1 MIRVLLILFLIS
13 LSTHYAKA
21 NELNVSINSYSDAAA
36 YIKAAYYN
44 GLDKKCWDSNTTQR
58 KVVAFLGSE
67 GLDDKHEN
75 NLFKK
80 STELKPFDCNVLASV
95 INMVH
100 SNKNSILAKYPKTQK
115 TTASPD
121 WKKLPSN
128 NPVFYSQNGGSKAI
142 LSINDRNSPEISLLT
157 VNSNCDLNSK
167 SKQGESFMY
176 VNKTLVK
183 FGYVCNGD
191 MQSIFFAK
199 SQKGKEYILKEF
211 EGKSKVCYALKEEIK
226 GLCFGAIGFKSSKR
240 ELFNIKKQRDAAI

>member
-36 YIKAAYYN
+36 YIKAAYEN
-44 GLDKKCWDSNTTQR
+44 GLDKKCWDFNTTQR

-67 GLDDKHEN
+67 ELDDKHEN
-75 NLFKK
+75 NLSKK

-95 INMVH
+95 IDMLH
-100 SNKNSILAKYPKTQK
+100 SNKNVILAKYPKPQK
-115 TTASPD
+115 SEAASD

-142 LSINDRNSPEISLLT
+142 LSINERNSPEISLLT
-157 VNSNCDLNSK
+157 VNSNCDLNSR

-211 EGKSKVCYALKEEIK
+211 EDKSKVCYALKEEIK
-226 GLCFGAIGFKSSKR
+226 GLCFSAIGFKSLKR
-240 ELFNIKKQRDAAI
+240 ELLNIKKQRDTAI

>member
-36 YIKAAYYN
+36 YIQAAYDN
-44 GLDKKCWDSNTTQR
+44 GLDKKCWDSNATQR

-75 NLFKK
+75 NLSKK

-95 INMVH
+95 IDMVH
-100 SNKNSILAKYPKTQK
+100 SNKNAILTKYPKNQK
-115 TTASPD
+115 TTTAPD
-121 WKKLPSN
+121 WNKLPSN

-142 LSINDRNSPEISLLT
+142 LSINDRNSLEISLLT
-157 VNSNCDLNSK
+157 VNSSCDLNSK

-183 FGYVCNGD
+183 FGYVCNGE

-211 EGKSKVCYALKEEIK
+211 EDKSKVCYALKEEIK

-240 ELFNIKKQRDAAI
+240 ELLNIMKQRDAAI